1 MKRIFCTVIFW
12 LFLNN
17 AYSQNGKRI
26 NGKIIVPDAKTSNVL
41 VLNLITTRETY
52 TDSTGKFTI
61 DVKLGDLLIF
71 QADHLDKMRKLID
84 EEAFKSPLL
93 EIQMTSKIE
102 ELNEVIISNYS
113 RINAFDLGITAT
125 RIKSLTPA
133 ERGKYSNEP
142 RAVEF
147 EENLSLIEKL
157 ENAYDVAFFEDLSI
171 EKEKIKSFLYF
182 AVEHNEF
189 KMIAKGENPFRT
201 RFFLM
206 TLAMDY
212 NALQKN

>member
-1 MKRIFCTVIFW
+1 MKLPFSILLCFFSVLMLFSQKTKRVIG
-12 LFLNN
+12 
-17 AYSQNGKRI
+17 Q
-26 NGKIIVPDAKTSNVL
+26 IIVSDARTSNVL
-41 VLNLITTRETY
+41 VLNLNTAQETL
-52 TDSTGKFTI
+52 TDSTGKFAIT
-61 DVKLGDLLIF
+61 VNLGDLLIF
-71 QADHLDKMRKLID
+71 QANHLDKMRKLID
-84 EEAFKSPLL
+84 EEAFNSPLL

-102 ELNEVIISNYS
+102 ELNEVVITNYS

-125 RIKSLTPA
+125 RIKSLTLA
-133 ERGKYSNEP
+133 ERGKYSNDP
-142 RAVEF
+142 RALEF
-147 EENLSLIEKL
+147 EENLTLIEKL
-157 ENAYDVAFFEDLSI
+157 ENTYDVAFYKELSI

-189 KMIAKGENPFRT
+189 KIIAKGENPFRT

>member
-1 MKRIFCTVIFW
+1 MLFSQKTKRVIG
-12 LFLNN
+12 
-17 AYSQNGKRI
+17 Q
-26 NGKIIVPDAKTSNVL
+26 IIVSDARTSNVL
-41 VLNLITTRETY
+41 VLNLNTAQETL
-52 TDSTGKFTI
+52 TDSTGKFAIT
-61 DVKLGDLLIF
+61 VNLGDLLIF
-71 QADHLDKMRKLID
+71 QANHLDKMRKLID
-84 EEAFKSPLL
+84 EEAFNSPLL

-102 ELNEVIISNYS
+102 ELNEVVITNYS
-113 RINAFDLGITAT
+113 RINTFDLGITAT

-133 ERGKYSNEP
+133 ERGRYSNDP
-142 RAVEF
+142 SALEF
-147 EENLSLIEKL
+147 EENLTLIERL
-157 ENAYDVAFFEDLSI
+157 ENTYDVAFYKELSI

-189 KMIAKGENPFRT
+189 KIIAKGENPFRT